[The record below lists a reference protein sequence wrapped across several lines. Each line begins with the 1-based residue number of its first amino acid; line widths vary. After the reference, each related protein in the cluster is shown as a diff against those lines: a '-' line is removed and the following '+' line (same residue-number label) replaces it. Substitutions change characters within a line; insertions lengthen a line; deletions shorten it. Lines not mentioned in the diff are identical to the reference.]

1 MGKFEEMMRTTA
13 ANADESLGQGRDH
26 TGLVLP
32 QVVPP
37 ARLQGV
43 TKSKNSIEIPV
54 DRVQADPDQ
63 PREEFD
69 EESLGRLADSLKQRG
84 QLQPIRVRW
93 DEGRGIYI
101 IICGERRW
109 RAAIRAGLTNIRAEV
124 VEGDLTAAELR
135 AIQLVENCLRE
146 DLRPIEQAKAFRDLM
161 GQNSWSTRQLAA
173 ELALSQAN
181 IVRSLALLE
190 LPESIQEQV
199 EQGNLAPSAAYEVSK
214 IEDRRLQE
222 EIGRQA
228 GQERMTA
235 VKVKEAVE
243 RVKSPR
249 PRPRRLEYRDP
260 NGCMVYVTVPEG
272 MDDDDAISALGRAAK
287 HLRKERASRPEAA
300 QDAA

>member
-1 MGKFEEMMRTTA
+1 
-13 ANADESLGQGRDH
+13 
-26 TGLVLP
+26 
-32 QVVPP
+32 
-37 ARLQGV
+37 
-43 TKSKNSIEIPV
+43 
-54 DRVQADPDQ
+54 
-63 PREEFD
+63 
-69 EESLGRLADSLKQRG
+69 
-84 QLQPIRVRW
+84 
-93 DEGRGIYI
+93 
-101 IICGERRW
+101 
-109 RAAIRAGLTNIRAEV
+109 
-124 VEGDLTAAELR
+124 
-135 AIQLVENCLRE
+135 
-146 DLRPIEQAKAFRDLM
+146 M

-199 EQGNLAPSAAYEVSK
+199 EQGNLAPSVAYEVSK

-228 GQERMTA
+228 GLERMTA